1 MNSVDLVLF
10 ETPAGIQ
17 YGVFEY
23 CNQFGMDVDDPAI
36 FKKLHS
42 DFILHYA
49 KIYRPDLFV

>member
-10 ETPAGIQ
+10 KTPIGTQ

-42 DFILHYA
+42 DFILHHA
-49 KIYRPDLFV
+49 KIYRPDLFA